1 MARGD
6 VHWFEAATLKAWT
19 GTSFNLLTDT
29 LKMGIV
35 TSATVPTVSTADPR
49 WGAGGTTDFSAN
61 QVPTATAYTG
71 PITLSGVT
79 FARAS
84 GVSTLDFNDI
94 TVAQDAGGFTTGAY
108 GILFDNTVAGIF
120 ALGFVDLGGPVSIV
134 GGALNIVINASGF
147 HTKTAT

>member
-19 GTSFNLLTDT
+19 GTSFNLASDT

-35 TSATVPTVSTADPR
+35 TSTTVPTVSTADPR

-61 QVPTATAYTG
+61 QVATATAYTG
-71 PITLSGVT
+71 PITFTSVVFT
-79 FARAS
+79 RTS
-84 GVSTLDFNDI
+84 GVSTLDFADI
-94 TVAQDAGGFTTGAY
+94 TVAQDAAGFTNGAY
-108 GILFDNTVAGIF
+108 GIVYDDTVSGKF